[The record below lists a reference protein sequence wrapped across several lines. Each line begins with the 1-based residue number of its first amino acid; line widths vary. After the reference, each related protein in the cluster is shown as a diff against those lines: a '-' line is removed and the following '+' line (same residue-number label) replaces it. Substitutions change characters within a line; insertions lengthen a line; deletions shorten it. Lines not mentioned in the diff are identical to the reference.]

1 MFATMS
7 TQHLEAAIAST
18 RGVLSG
24 VSADQMGNDTPCA
37 SWDVSA
43 LINHIVGAQ
52 HFFIAGIKGEPPSEA
67 PDFAAGDY
75 MASFDAAS
83 AELVAAFGAE
93 GALDK
98 MYKLPF
104 GEMPGNAFMGLAMTD
119 TFQHGWDLAKATGQ
133 STDLAPQLAVGL
145 LAQSKQAIQDSF
157 RGPEG
162 APFGSQQS
170 CPDGSST
177 ADELAAFLGRAV

>member
-1 MFATMS
+1 MS
-7 TQHLEAAIAST
+7 TQPLEAAIAST
-18 RGVLSG
+18 RGVLVG

-37 SWDVSA
+37 SWDVAA
-43 LINHIVGAQ
+43 LVNHVVGGL
-52 HFFIAGIKGEPPSEA
+52 HFFVAGIKGEPPSEA

-83 AELVAAFGAE
+83 TELVEAFGAE
-93 GALDK
+93 GALEK

-104 GEMPGNAFMGLAMTD
+104 GEMPGSAFMGLAMTD

-133 STDLAPQLAVGL
+133 STDLAPELAAGL
-145 LAQSKQAIQDSF
+145 LAQSKQAIQESF

-162 APFGSQQS
+162 APFGSEQT
-170 CPDGSST
+170 CPDGSNN
-177 ADELAAFLGRAV
+177 ADELAAFLGRAF